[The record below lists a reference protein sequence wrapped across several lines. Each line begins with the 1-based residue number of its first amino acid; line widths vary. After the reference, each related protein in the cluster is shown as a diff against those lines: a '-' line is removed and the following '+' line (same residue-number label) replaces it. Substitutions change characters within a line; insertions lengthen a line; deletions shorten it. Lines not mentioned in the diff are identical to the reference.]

1 MNGLSGYCA
10 KGNKSYGERQY
21 DFPYMWNLKTK
32 ANKNQTKLIKQ
43 IKPNLQ
49 RTEQQLPEGKG
60 KMGKGNEQY
69 GKGWKIHFW

>member
-49 RTEQQLPEGKG
+49 RTEQ
-60 KMGKGNEQY
+60 
-69 GKGWKIHFW
+69 